1 MDMHLTVT
9 SSVVLFVHV
18 KLCIFQSSSHRKVW
32 RCKKQQNIGE
42 IRNAKCE
49 NDILLSVYESM
60 IT

>member
-1 MDMHLTVT
+1 MHLTVK
-9 SSVVLFVHV
+9 SSVVLLVHV

-49 NDILLSVYESM
+49 NDILLSVYEA
-60 IT
+60 